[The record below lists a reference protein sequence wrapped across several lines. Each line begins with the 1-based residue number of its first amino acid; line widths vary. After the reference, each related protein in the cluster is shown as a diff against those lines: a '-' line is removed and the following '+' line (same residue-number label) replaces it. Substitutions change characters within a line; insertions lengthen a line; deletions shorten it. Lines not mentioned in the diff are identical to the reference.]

1 MGLVIRQ
8 ILTLLVIVFFTDS
21 LNAWRDYPVL
31 ASCESDKDC
40 LKGDAVCIRREC
52 HCVEPYAF
60 GDGQIACQRGDRC
73 AAEHWGMNPC
83 KMGWSEEVSKNSHC
97 LMKDGIASCKC
108 DFGYFGRWRD
118 PYCMA
123 SAKIGGKYP
132 CLTDKHC
139 PTYSHCV
146 NNLCACRFEYYGD
159 GEKCK
164 AYAPP
169 ACTYDKDCPGKPSS
183 FEKAKC
189 IERTCRCVG
198 MYAGNGYYCRAAN
211 SCPHMSKKCGSN
223 AYCMIDPL
231 HPKSHLCACKEGFWK
246 DKNGN
251 CVDCFTNRQCRQR
264 YSICIKGKCGC
275 KEELR
280 LGKTKCEAAPFHKC
294 KTDYD
299 CHSRAKCERG
309 RCICQGKYVGNGKYC
324 REGKPC
330 PNKKCSRA
338 TCLIDPLMVRD
349 IHCKCNAGFY
359 YSNTG
364 KSCVECL
371 ANVDCN
377 YDENSGK
384 CVNGECKCKDELIR
398 EGKECKPAPIQVCRA
413 DFDCDAKA
421 KCLQGKCIC
430 QGWYI
435 GNGKYC
441 RASRPCDHTK
451 NHCGSHGV
459 CLLDPLLLKRPHCRC
474 EEGYKVFNESGKCL
488 ECSSNKECNTNYST
502 CVDGECKCMDEL
514 IKDGKTCRHPRLHLC
529 ELQNDCHRNAK
540 CVMKRCYCQGHRTGN
555 GLFCRNSLPC
565 PEGFR
570 CGKHST
576 CVVDPLFPQTP
587 DCKCDPGY
595 KKSNGSCVEMSN
607 CEKKGLECP
616 DGAICGVV
624 SGGTMGCICEKGY
637 KTIFKNDQLTC
648 EDIDECATG
657 KARCSGNR
665 CTNTIGSYT
674 CIPCPSGFTDG
685 ANGLCIGT
693 FKCKCKKHE
702 VCRRGKFKC
711 KTGYK
716 RTKQAQCI
724 GGNRDGLGVQPSS
737 GNSSHFA
744 CHLSVFMALGLL
756 GRLAFSTKEE

>member
-123 SAKIGGKYP
+123 S
-132 CLTDKHC
+132 D
-139 PTYSHCV
+139 
-146 NNLCACRFEYYGD
+146 
-159 GEKCK
+159 
-164 AYAPP
+164 APP

-198 MYAGNGYYCRAAN
+198 MYAGNGYYCR
-211 SCPHMSKKCGSN
+211 
-223 AYCMIDPL
+223 
-231 HPKSHLCACKEGFWK
+231 
-246 DKNGN
+246 
-251 CVDCFTNRQCRQR
+251 DCFTNRQCRQR

-280 LGKTKCEAAPFHKC
+280 LGKTKCEA
-294 KTDYD
+294 
-299 CHSRAKCERG
+299 
-309 RCICQGKYVGNGKYC
+309 
-324 REGKPC
+324 
-330 PNKKCSRA
+330 
-338 TCLIDPLMVRD
+338 
-349 IHCKCNAGFY
+349 
-359 YSNTG
+359 
-364 KSCVECL
+364 ECL

-514 IKDGKTCRHPRLHLC
+514 IKDGKTCRHH
-529 ELQNDCHRNAK
+529 
-540 CVMKRCYCQGHRTGN
+540 
-555 GLFCRNSLPC
+555 SLPC